1 MAVLLKAINYGG
13 LFIFLMYV
21 SINAEYPPS
30 GFPLFYVISHY
41 PETGRSAPIYVYAS
55 TRFYI
60 GDSDSVDISIT
71 KDGGLPTN
79 ALQTGSIID
88 NGGYFYGCFLRVDEL
103 NRRRG
108 MRYGQYRGHLN
119 LADGLSEF
127 TGYTF
132 VKPKS
137 AVLDTRGVRTVTI
150 YPKSTTSSDL
160 KKEVSIGVRW
170 SPGCRKIF
178 WSKGKARDINTGPRL
193 ILKTTD
199 DAGLYTIQ
207 RPRRAGRGFFVQ
219 ILVIAAT
226 CPANYYYDTGTEK
239 CIDSGIECHNG
250 GVLSDNFDVCICPPF
265 LFGELCDCA
274 IDYDGEQ
281 LYLSYDEEL
290 PCEDLPGGDPKCKGN
305 LVCYG
310 DNYGCKC
317 SSGWWGNACDRA
329 CPKGK
334 WGASCEQKCPDNES
348 DCNRFYGPSSNL
360 GKNGCGST

>member
-1 MAVLLKAINYGG
+1 MAVLLKAINYCG

-21 SINAEYPPS
+21 SINAAPPQS
-30 GFPLFYVISHY
+30 GFPLFYVMSHY
-41 PETGRSAPIYVYAS
+41 PETGRSAPIYVYAL

-60 GDSDSVDISIT
+60 GDSDTVDISIT

-79 ALQTGSIID
+79 ALRTGSIID
-88 NGGYFYGCFLRVDEL
+88 NEGYFYGCFLRVDEL

-119 LADGLSEF
+119 FADGLSEF

-170 SPGCRKIF
+170 SPGCRKIV
-178 WSKGKARDINTGPRL
+178 WSKGKARNINTGPRL

-226 CPANYYYDTGTEK
+226 CPANYFYETGKCTESK
-239 CIDSGIECHNG
+239 KECQNG
-250 GVLSDNFDVCICPPF
+250 GVLSDNFDICICPPF
-265 LFGELCDCA
+265 LTGGLCDCA
-274 IDYDGEQ
+274 LDRDGEQ
-281 LYLSYDEEL
+281 LYLNYEGTL
-290 PCEDLPGGDPKCKGN
+290 KCEDLPGGDPKCKGN
-305 LVCYG
+305 LVCFG

-334 WGASCEQKCPDNES
+334 WGASCEQNCPDNES

-360 GKNGCGST
+360 KVCR